1 MVQRDFKGSEL
12 ILCVIVISIYT
23 VINLSKPKKYTI
35 KWMTLQKKKK
45 RVGEVELRQLY
56 KSENLIETHI

>member
-1 MVQRDFKGSEL
+1 MNRRRKGTKMVQRDFKGSEL

-35 KWMTLQKKKK
+35 K
-45 RVGEVELRQLY
+45 
-56 KSENLIETHI
+56 